1 MLDSMFYFHF
11 QWHST
16 WLKHCMWTKCNHS
29 HPHVSRSQTVSTAQ
43 EISTQYL
50 FQISKILQRHRIWIC
65 ASLSNKG
72 RSSWGWICKA
82 YREKRNGGDTVTI
95 NICAH
100 KHRKRPDLREFKE
113 GAYRQSGLKR
123 ETVKNTKSAGS
134 LSSLEMMGGK
144 KERNS
149 TTTASKCTKYSS
161 NQPLKRQSNSY
172 KECQC
177 PSKIAIFMWPNDQCY
192 YLDSNQTC
200 LNHVGHS
207 YIQQSDTTKKH
218 RNFQTIPLNWSKS
231 YLQSVSLLRKLV
243 KYSKSWT
250 NLIHPIKAKL

>member
-1 MLDSMFYFHF
+1 MDEELEQDILQEYSSPRCWTQCFTFIFNGIPLD
-11 QWHST
+11 
-16 WLKHCMWTKCNHS
+16 L
-29 HPHVSRSQTVSTAQ
+29 STACGQ
-43 EISTQYL
+43 NATTPILASQDPKQ
-50 FQISKILQRHRIWIC
+50 FQQPKKYPPNTCFRFPKSFKGIESESALLSAIKDALPGVEYVKHTGKKGTVVTRLQLIC
-65 ASLSNKG
+65 
-72 RSSWGWICKA
+72 
-82 YREKRNGGDTVTI
+82 V
-95 NICAH
+95 H

-149 TTTASKCTKYSS
+149 TPTASKCTKYSS

-177 PSKIAIFMWPNDQCY
+177 PSKISIFMWPNDQCY

-218 RNFQTIPLNWSKS
+218 RNFQMIPLN
-231 YLQSVSLLRKLV
+231 
-243 KYSKSWT
+243 
-250 NLIHPIKAKL
+250 